1 MLTSTEFKYM
11 TTAALPSIKIL
22 LAEANPVEFDRIRST
37 VDQEFRDLIQ
47 VVQNY
52 EDLLTR
58 LTLDIPQLLLIG
70 RIDKFN
76 YFDICKECHNLRQN
90 LPIVLISRE
99 EKISESFRSL
109 AITRGL
115 TDVVDADPVQINK
128 LFLTLKPTSQIQQ
141 IRSQSLQPIAQSV
154 QVQPASDWSS
164 DLPIIGKTMLA
175 WLEAIVAISNNYFGP
190 LAQGNYWRKTHTQI
204 IDKFP
209 LIANWSVDHFGKISC
224 HESILA
230 RELTDED
237 IQCLRVWVQMFVE
250 ECERI
255 IVDFTSILDN
265 SDLSLLAKT
274 LLIKSS

>member
-22 LAEANPVEFDRIRST
+22 LAEANPVEFDRIRSN

-76 YFDICKECHNLRQN
+76 YFDICKECHKLRQD

-99 EKISESFRSL
+99 EKISESFRNL

-141 IRSQSLQPIAQSV
+141 IRSQSLQPIAQPV
-154 QVQPASDWSS
+154 KVQPASDWSS

-175 WLEAIVAISNNYFGP
+175 WLETIVAISNNYFGP

-265 SDLSLLAKT
+265 SDLSILAKT

>member
-1 MLTSTEFKYM
+1 M
-11 TTAALPSIKIL
+11 TTADLTSIKIL
-22 LAEANPVEFDRIRST
+22 LAESNPVEFDRIRST
-37 VDQEFRDLIQ
+37 VDREFRDLIQ

-58 LTLDIPQLLLIG
+58 LTLEIPHLLLIG

-76 YFDICKECHNLRQN
+76 YFDICKECHKLRQN

-99 EKISESFRSL
+99 EKISDSFRSL

-115 TDVVDADPVQINK
+115 TDVVDADPVQLTK
-128 LFLTLKPTSQIQQ
+128 LFRTIRPPSEIHQ
-141 IRSQSLQPIAQSV
+141 IRNQPLQPITQSM
-154 QVQPASDWSS
+154 QVQPARDWSS

-175 WLEAIVAISNNYFGP
+175 WLETIVAISNNYFGP

-204 IDKFP
+204 IEEFP

-237 IQCLRVWVQMFVE
+237 IKCLRIWVQMFVE

-255 IVDFTSILDN
+255 IIDFESILNN

>member
-22 LAEANPVEFDRIRST
+22 LAEANPVEFDRIRSN

-76 YFDICKECHNLRQN
+76 YFDICKECHKLRQD

-141 IRSQSLQPIAQSV
+141 IRSQSLQPIAQPV
-154 QVQPASDWSS
+154 KVQPASDWSS

-175 WLEAIVAISNNYFGP
+175 WLETIVAISNNYFGP

-265 SDLSLLAKT
+265 SDLSILAKT